1 MKRSE
6 MPTVRIKPAPVILIL
21 GASPGFIRR
30 CNDVTM
36 LAQAVVVETDIS
48 SFSRVAAQTRARAVV
63 MPEAIFNTNSPLFT
77 ALANEAGTR
86 IVTIPSETI
95 AQLEL
100 ESRLL
105 AVLEPSSKDPA
116 G

>member
-1 MKRSE
+1 

-48 SFSRVAAQTRARAVV
+48 SFSKVAAQTRARAVV
-63 MPEAIFNTNSPLFT
+63 MPEAIFNTNTALFT
-77 ALANEAGTR
+77 ALAGDAGTR
-86 IVTIPSETI
+86 VVTIPSEGI
-95 AQLEL
+95 AQAEL

-105 AVLEPSSKDPA
+105 GALADDSKHPSKDPS

>member
-1 MKRSE
+1 
-6 MPTVRIKPAPVILIL
+6 MPTVRIRPAPVILIL
-21 GASPGFIRR
+21 GASAAFIRR

-48 SFSRVAAQTRARAVV
+48 SFSKVAAQTRARAVV
-63 MPEAIFNTNSPLFT
+63 MPEAIFNTNAALFT
-77 ALANEAGTR
+77 ALAGDAGTR
-86 IVTIPSETI
+86 IVTIPGETI
-95 AQLEL
+95 AQGEL

-105 AVLEPSSKDPA
+105 AALEQGEKDPA